1 MTTNYGQELLRFP
14 LNLLYNGNVY
24 YLERV
29 AKLEDALADV
39 PKQLHLELMGDGEID
54 VDWALVFRDVLLQRS
69 AETRLI
75 THARSTLKNGSVL
88 VWLLGDQ
95 RIIRAD
101 AKVFF
106 RKADYTEPSATPE
119 KVWDEDQLEYVDAD
133 SEADPEEATHAK
145 VLQYINEFLPVKE
158 LVGRVI
164 DVPTLRQF
172 GLAGNEKMDSFLA
185 TAFAPSVRSD
195 EVQPSEAKRDASHG
209 KTSQSVQAQQS
220 PKQKRGRR

>member
-1 MTTNYGQELLRFP
+1 MMTNYGQELVRFP
-14 LNLLYNGNVY
+14 LHLLYHGNSY

-54 VDWALVFRDVLLQRS
+54 VDWALVIRDVLIGRA

-88 VWLLGDQ
+88 VWLLGEQ
-95 RIIRAD
+95 RIIRND

-106 RKADYTEPSATPE
+106 RRANYSEPAVPPE
-119 KVWDEDQLEYVDAD
+119 KVWDEAQLEYVDSD
-133 SEADPEEATHAK
+133 SEADPEEASQAQ
-145 VLQYINEFLPVKE
+145 VLQYINEFLPVRE
-158 LVGRVI
+158 LAGRIV

-172 GLAGNEKMDSFLA
+172 GLIGNEKLDHFLA
-185 TAFAPSVRSD
+185 ATLGPTPAGREETAKGEKPVSD
-195 EVQPSEAKRDASHG
+195 RIVVSQP
-209 KTSQSVQAQQS
+209 AQE
-220 PKQKRGRR
+220 

>member
-1 MTTNYGQELLRFP
+1 MITNYGQELLRFP
-14 LNLLYNGNVY
+14 LHLLYNGNSY

-54 VDWALVFRDVLLQRS
+54 VDWALVFRDVLIQRS
-69 AETRLI
+69 TETKLI
-75 THARSTLKNGSVL
+75 THARSTLKNGSAL

-101 AKVFF
+101 ARVFF
-106 RKADYTEPSATPE
+106 RKSDYTEPTATPE
-119 KVWDEDQLEYVDAD
+119 KVWDEDQLEYVDPD

-145 VLQYINEFLPVKE
+145 VLQYINEFLPVPE
-158 LVGRVI
+158 LVGRII

-172 GLAGNEKMDSFLA
+172 GLIENDKLDCFLA
-185 TAFAPSVRSD
+185 TAFAPSERGDVT
-195 EVQPSEAKRDASHG
+195 QASEAKRVASQAR
-209 KTSQSVQAQQS
+209 SSPSVKIQQ
-220 PKQKRGRR
+220 

>member
-14 LNLLYNGNVY
+14 LHLLYNGNSY

-54 VDWALVFRDVLLQRS
+54 VDWALVIREVLIQRS
-69 AETRLI
+69 AETKLI

-88 VWLLGDQ
+88 VWLLGDH

-101 AKVFF
+101 ARVFF
-106 RKADYTEPSATPE
+106 RKADYAEPTATPE
-119 KVWDEDQLEYVDAD
+119 KVWDEDSLEYVDAD
-133 SEADPEEATHAK
+133 SEADPEEANQAK
-145 VLQYINEFLPVKE
+145 VLQYINEFLPVPE
-158 LVGRVI
+158 LAGRII

-172 GLAGNEKMDSFLA
+172 GLIENEKLDAMLN
-185 TAFAPSVRSD
+185 TAFSTSADV
-195 EVQPSEAKRDASHG
+195 VEATRERDAKSTG
-209 KTSQSVQAQQS
+209 VTVQSVPSTQ
-220 PKQKRGRR
+220 PQK

>member
-1 MTTNYGQELLRFP
+1 MMTNYGQELLRFP
-14 LNLLYNGNVY
+14 LNLLYNGNSY
-24 YLERV
+24 YIERV

-54 VDWALVFRDVLLQRS
+54 ADWALVIRDVLIQRS
-69 AETRLI
+69 AETKLI

-88 VWLLGDQ
+88 VWLLGDH

-101 AKVFF
+101 ARVFF
-106 RKADYTEPSATPE
+106 RKADYTEPTATPE
-119 KVWDEDQLEYVDAD
+119 KVWDEDQLEYVDSD

-145 VLQYINEFLPVKE
+145 VLQHINEFLPVKE

-172 GLAGNEKMDSFLA
+172 GLAENDKLDAFLA
-185 TAFAPSVRSD
+185 TAFAPSERSD
-195 EVQPSEAKRDASHG
+195 EVQSSEAKRVASHA
-209 KTSQSVQAQQS
+209 KSTPSVQSQH
-220 PKQKRGRR
+220 

>member
-1 MTTNYGQELLRFP
+1 M
-14 LNLLYNGNVY
+14 NLLYNGNAY

-39 PKQLHLELMGDGEID
+39 PRQLHLELMGDGEID

-75 THARSTLKNGSVL
+75 THARSALKNGSVL

-101 AKVFF
+101 ARVFF

-119 KVWDEDQLEYVDAD
+119 KLWDEDQLEYVDAD
-133 SEADPEEATHAK
+133 SEADPEEAAHAK

-158 LVGRVI
+158 LAGRAI

-172 GLAGNEKMDSFLA
+172 GLAENEKLDSFLA
-185 TAFAPSVRSD
+185 TAFAPSERND
-195 EVQPSEAKRDASHG
+195 EVQASESKRVASLD
-209 KTSQSVQAQQS
+209 KASQPVQAQ
-220 PKQKRGRR
+220 K